1 MLRAKAE
8 DVTRAPE
15 PELEPGVGS
24 FTGGGWGGG
33 DTSKTWNSKGDT
45 Q

>member
-15 PELEPGVGS
+15 PEPKPGVGS
-24 FTGGGWGGG
+24 FTGGGGVGG
-33 DTSKTWNSKGDT
+33 DTRKSWNSKGDT